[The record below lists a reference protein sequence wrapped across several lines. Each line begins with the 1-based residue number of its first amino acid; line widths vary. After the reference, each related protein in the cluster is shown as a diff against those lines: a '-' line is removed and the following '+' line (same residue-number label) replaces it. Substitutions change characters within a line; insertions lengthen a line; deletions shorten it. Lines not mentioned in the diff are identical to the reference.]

1 MESLNYCKILQQ
13 QGKTPEE
20 TLEILAARSRDNGR
34 TPMQWSAEEYA
45 GFSTAKPW
53 ILPPDNY
60 RQINVESEQ
69 QEQDSIFSFYQQLIR
84 LRYERPLIAEGSITF
99 LERKNTDI
107 IAYQRELDGEKLVVF
122 CNFRSHEV
130 SLQEKSLQEYTEAG
144 FSKLL
149 GNYEGL
155 EKNLRPFEVA
165 ALIR

>member
-1 MESLNYCKILQQ
+1 MWKALTIVKSCSSK
-13 QGKTPEE
+13 GK
-20 TLEILAARSRDNGR
+20 LLR
-34 TPMQWSAEEYA
+34 
-45 GFSTAKPW
+45 KPW
-53 ILPPDNY
+53 KFLQPVPVIMAAPPCSGQQKNMRAFLRPNPGYY
-60 RQINVESEQ
+60 RQINVESER

-84 LRYERPLIAEGSITF
+84 LRHERPLIAEGSITF

-130 SLQEKSLQEYTEAG
+130 SLQEESLQEYIEAG